1 MPPDPELLAI
11 RFGYGLPL
19 TEGAP
24 GDAGRALRLFRGPDL
39 AAQAIPAPT
48 TAETAAVVV
57 QAANARA
64 GLRKTRDGA
73 PEQAAYKQ
81 ARIAL
86 RTFKETGL
94 RLTLA
99 RAATSP
105 DGLRERMVRFWA
117 GHFAVRAKLGLHGP
131 LTLNLVETAIRP
143 HVAGRFA
150 DMLTAVTLH
159 PAMLVYLDQASSVGP
174 DSPFGLRTGRGLN
187 ENLAREVMEL
197 HSLGSGAPY
206 TQDDVRELA
215 ELLTGLTVDRAGMTF
230 RPDWAETGPEVVLG
244 REYAGE
250 GVEPIRTVLGDLA
263 QRPETAAHIA
273 RKLAVH
279 FVADDPDAGLVA
291 ALTQAFADTGGDL
304 GAVTEALL
312 THPASADPVLRKA
325 RTPFDVMAAT
335 LRALQVPA
343 DRLVSLAG
351 GQTRRFLMTPLQA
364 MGQPWEAP
372 PGPNGWPEAAEAWIS
387 PPGLAARIA
396 WAVAA
401 PQRLAGALP
410 DPVAFARTALAARAD
425 ERLLWAVARAETV
438 QEGVALT
445 LASPAFNR
453 R

>member
-1 MPPDPELLAI
+1 MPPDTELMAI

-19 TEGAP
+19 PAGAP
-24 GDAGRALRLFRGPDL
+24 ADAGAALRLFRGPDL
-39 AAQAIPAPT
+39 AAKALPAPS
-48 TAETAAVVV
+48 TAEAAALVLS
-57 QAANARA
+57 ASEART
-64 GLRKTRDGA
+64 GLRKARDDA
-73 PEQAAYKQ
+73 RAQAAFRQSK
-81 ARIAL
+81 IGL

-117 GHFAVRAKLGLHGP
+117 SHFAVQAKLGIHGP
-131 LTLNLVETAIRP
+131 LSLDLVERAIRP

-174 DSPFGLRTGRGLN
+174 TSRFGQRTGRGLN

-197 HSLGSGAPY
+197 HTLGSGAPY
-206 TQDDVRELA
+206 GQGDVRELA
-215 ELLTGLTVDRAGMTF
+215 ELLTGLAIDRKGMTF
-230 RPDWAETGPEVVLG
+230 RPEWAEPGAE
-244 REYAGE
+244 
-250 GVEPIRTVLGDLA
+250 TVLGVRYDGEGIAPIRAVLGDIA
-263 QRPETAAHIA
+263 RRPETASHLA

-291 ALTQAFADTGGDL
+291 ALTQAFAETGGDL
-304 GAVTEALL
+304 GAVTEVLL
-312 THPASADPVLRKA
+312 THPASADPVLHKA
-325 RTPFDVMAAT
+325 RLPFDLMAAT
-335 LRALQVPA
+335 LRALHVPP
-343 DRLVSLAG
+343 DRLVTLAG
-351 GQTRRFLMTPLQA
+351 GPTRRFLMTPLQA

-372 PGPNGWPEAAEAWIS
+372 PGPDGWPEEAGAWIS
-387 PPGLAARIA
+387 PQGLAARIA

-401 PQRLAGALP
+401 PGRLQGPLP
-410 DPVAFARTALAARAD
+410 DPVAFARTALGARAD

-438 QEGVALT
+438 PEGVALT

>member
-19 TEGAP
+19 AEGSPTDAP
-24 GDAGRALRLFRGPDL
+24 GVLHLFLGPDR
-39 AAQAIPAPT
+39 AAAAIPAPST
-48 TAETAAVVV
+48 GETAELVLSAADARAAVRK
-57 QAANARA
+57 NREGARE
-64 GLRKTRDGA
+64 L
-73 PEQAAYKQ
+73 AAYKQ
-81 ARIAL
+81 SRIDL

-105 DGLRERMVRFWA
+105 DGMRERMVRFWA
-117 GHFAVRAKLGLHGP
+117 SHFAVQARLGLHGP

-174 DSPFGLRTGRGLN
+174 TSPFGQRTGRGLN

-197 HSLGSGAPY
+197 HTLGSGAPY
-206 TQDDVRELA
+206 AQRDVRELA
-215 ELLTGLTVDRAGMTF
+215 ELLTGLAIDRAQGMAF
-230 RPDWAETGPEVVLG
+230 RPDWAEPGAETVLG
-244 REYAGE
+244 KDYAGD
-250 GVEPIRTVLGDLA
+250 GIAPIRAVLGDLA
-263 QRPETAAHIA
+263 ARPETAAHIA

-279 FVADDPDAGLVA
+279 FVADDPDPDLVA
-291 ALTQAFADTGGDL
+291 TLTTAFGTGGDL

-312 THPASADPVLRKA
+312 THPASADPVLQKA
-325 RTPFDVMAAT
+325 RPPFDFIAAT
-335 LRALQVPA
+335 LRALQVTS
-343 DRLVSLAG
+343 DRVVTLAG

-387 PPGLAARIA
+387 PQGLAARIA

-401 PQRLAGALP
+401 PGRLAGALP
-410 DPVAFARTALAARAD
+410 DPVAFARTALGTRAD

-438 QEGVALT
+438 AEGVALT

>member
-19 TEGAP
+19 PPGAP
-24 GDAGRALRLFRGPDL
+24 PDAAAALRLFGGPDL
-39 AAQAIPAPT
+39 AAGALPAPAT
-48 TAETAAVVV
+48 EATLALV
-57 QAANARA
+57 RA
-64 GLRKTRDGA
+64 GVEARTALRRNREGEA
-73 PEQAAYKQ
+73 ERAAYRQ
-81 ARIAL
+81 SRIDL
-86 RTFKETGL
+86 RSFREAGL

-117 GHFAVRAKLGLHGP
+117 GHFAVQAKLGYLGP
-131 LTLNLVETAIRP
+131 LSLDLVERAIRP

-159 PAMLVYLDQASSVGP
+159 PAMLAYLDQASSVGP
-174 DSPFGLRTGRGLN
+174 ASPFGTRTGRGLN

-206 TQDDVRELA
+206 GQGDVRELA
-215 ELLTGLTVDRAGMTF
+215 ELLTGLAIDRGQEMAF
-230 RPDWAETGPEVVLG
+230 HPDWAEPGAE
-244 REYAGE
+244 
-250 GVEPIRTVLGDLA
+250 TVLGQAYGGEGLAPIRAVLADLA
-263 QRPETAAHIA
+263 VRPETAAHIA

-291 ALTQAFADTGGDL
+291 ALAEAFGTTGDL

-312 THPASADPVLRKA
+312 SHPASAGPALSKA
-325 RTPFDVMAAT
+325 RTPFDFLAVSR
-335 LRALQVPA
+335 RALAVPA
-343 DRLVSLAG
+343 DRLLALSG
-351 GQTRRFLMTPLQA
+351 GQTRRFLMMPLQA

-372 PGPNGWPEAAEAWIS
+372 PGPNGWPEAAGDWIS
-387 PPGLAARIA
+387 PQALAARIA

-401 PQRLAGALP
+401 PARLAGPLP
-410 DPVAFARTALAARAD
+410 DPVDFARTALGRRAD
-425 ERLLWAVARAETV
+425 ERLLWAVARAETGA
-438 QEGVALT
+438 EGVALT